1 MNRQQCLKL
10 CDKIDNSNNIGD
22 CIVAIQSLLKS
33 SSCKGY
39 FRHYAK
45 KFINGL
51 TSNKPF
57 FAIISKNGNSKLP
70 FYCFSSLPIYSCPG
84 MGICQTYCY
93 SLKAWRYPAAFFRQ
107 VQNFILMKYDRQS
120 IVKSF
125 NSIKYN
131 ASFRL
136 YVDGDFSSQS
146 DCVFWFNLLKTR
158 SDIQT
163 YGYSKSWDIIYDCKE
178 YYPNNYHLNLSSG
191 GSIQSTSKDDM
202 LKLSITRGEFIAVQ
216 IPKLTRDKQKI
227 RFSLPEYH
235 NSVRE
240 AGKALT
246 GKNGFSCPGK
256 CGECANSSHACGN
269 DKFNG
274 IPIYIGVH

>member
-10 CDKIDNSNNIGD
+10 CDKIDKSANIAD
-22 CIVAIQSLLKS
+22 CINAIESLLKS
-33 SSCKGY
+33 RDCKGY
-39 FRHYAK
+39 FRRYAK
-45 KFINGL
+45 KFLHGL

-70 FYCFSSLPIYSCPG
+70 FYAFSSLPLYSCPG
-84 MGICQTYCY
+84 AGECVNWCY

-107 VQNFILMKYDRQS
+107 VQNFILMKFDQDK
-120 IVKSF
+120 IINSF
-125 NSIKYN
+125 NEIKTN

-146 DCVFWFNLLKTR
+146 DCIFWFNLLKTR

-191 GSIQSTSKDDM
+191 GKIQNTSKETM

-216 IPKLTRDKQKI
+216 IPKLSRDKQKI

-256 CGECANSSHACGN
+256 CGDCANSSHACGN